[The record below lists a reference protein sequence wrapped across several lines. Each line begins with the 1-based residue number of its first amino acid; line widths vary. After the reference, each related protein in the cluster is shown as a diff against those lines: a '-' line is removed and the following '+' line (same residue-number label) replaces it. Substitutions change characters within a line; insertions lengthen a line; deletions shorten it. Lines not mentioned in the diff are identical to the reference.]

1 LVENIITRRIVEQ
14 KGDRII
20 YQYLIKWTNYSH
32 EYNTWEPGTR
42 LENIDPLLEYISHH
56 PMDKEVILSQ
66 FNSQNQSLSLRST
79 SSQSTYPP
87 SLSTKHPSSYHP
99 TLTPS
104 TKYIPRGQN
113 NPIFRSKSL
122 RSVPRRKSLL
132 PCQNKI
138 NPSHPEIRLQT
149 PHQNIVR
156 TVSIQSTRVKSE
168 ISQSHE
174 MSQIETKS
182 WENSSDH
189 LIVFVGSES
198 EIDLKKE
205 IMPTLQISSL
215 PKFDKPI
222 KSAESNSQLI
232 TPSNRTK
239 IQRVQS
245 IQRYRT
251 KETKRIS
258 PQRFESGLIDQ
269 DFKKRLDRS
278 PSIFVKE
285 KSNFNNR
292 NTVKKER
299 ENEFFNSILEN
310 LRIRK

>member
-1 LVENIITRRIVEQ
+1 
-14 KGDRII
+14 
-20 YQYLIKWTNYSH
+20 
-32 EYNTWEPGTR
+32 
-42 LENIDPLLEYISHH
+42 
-56 PMDKEVILSQ
+56 
-66 FNSQNQSLSLRST
+66 
-79 SSQSTYPP
+79 
-87 SLSTKHPSSYHP
+87 
-99 TLTPS
+99 
-104 TKYIPRGQN
+104 
-113 NPIFRSKSL
+113 
-122 RSVPRRKSLL
+122 
-132 PCQNKI
+132 
-138 NPSHPEIRLQT
+138 
-149 PHQNIVR
+149 
-156 TVSIQSTRVKSE
+156 
-168 ISQSHE
+168 